1 MAGAMSEKIH
11 PPTPRRRQMA
21 KEQGRA
27 PRSSDLVSSGL
38 LLATTGLLVGFGDSI
53 ATGLVQSLTETLSAP
68 TKLTLDRTEAF
79 WMIAKAVLGIG
90 MLVLPM
96 LITMLMCGIAL
107 NLLQTGWILTPEK
120 VAPDLARLSPAKRA
134 AEIFSLRSWGRLGIN
149 IMKVIAVVTVSI
161 AVLRTGLPQL
171 MTIVNLS
178 PGGIATTIFELLTRC
193 CTWVGGTLLSFSLID
208 YALAWWQ
215 HERDLMMTDQEL
227 REEMR
232 DAQRASSGTSPANS
246 SARTQA
252 ITATST

>member
-1 MAGAMSEKIH
+1 MSEKIH
-11 PPTPRRRQMA
+11 PPTPRRRKQA

-53 ATGLVQSLTETLSAP
+53 SKGLIKSLVDTLNAP
-68 TKLTLDRTEAF
+68 AKLTLDRTEAF
-79 WMIAKAVLGIG
+79 WMIAKTLLGVG
-90 MLVLPM
+90 VLVLPM

-107 NLLQTGWILTPEK
+107 NLMQTGWMLTPEK
-120 VAPDLARLSPAKRA
+120 VAPNLGRLSPGKRI
-134 AEIFSLRSWGRLGIN
+134 AEILSLRSWGRLGIN
-149 IMKVIAVVTVSI
+149 VMKLVAVVTVAI

-171 MTIVNLS
+171 ISIVNLQ
-178 PGGIATTIFELLTRC
+178 PGAIAATIFELLTRC
-193 CTWVGGTLLSFSLID
+193 CVWVGGTLLAFSLID

-232 DAQRASSGTSPANS
+232 DAQRASSGNS
-246 SARTQA
+246 AARTQA
-252 ITATST
+252 ISATST